1 MNKGISIIFY
11 IVLYMSFLS
20 TFVALLIMLIRLIL
34 GKKLSAFF
42 SYSLWSLLL
51 VRLIVPITFASESS
65 MFNYLPSINDMQIIY
80 KNSNKNIQLEN
91 YYKLNHDIVSNGT
104 QVDNNLIPIIWIMI
118 TIALIIVLSTSY
130 ILSINKFK
138 EAIRYNTKETA
149 NIIELLNG
157 KNIRIYTVEWIDTP
171 VVCGVFNPKIII
183 PTYITKDKNKD
194 ILKAVLLHEVVHIKR
209 KDNLIKLIS
218 IFIACLHWFNPIV
231 WIALVLYHTDMERAC
246 DEKVM
251 QITKGKFKKKYAEA
265 LLSFTVDKSNII
277 AASTIAFGESN
288 VKKRIKRV
296 LKYKKT
302 KFIAKSATIVIF
314 FSVLFL
320 TISDSNKNIVQ
331 INLKSLEENRQ
342 ERWID
347 IDNIS
352 PFIIKAVVLSQD
364 QKFYYHNGVDLIS
377 IARSSINNLILKKD
391 TQGAS
396 TITMQLIKN
405 VCDYNNINVLEK
417 KRTQLYSAIQLEKN
431 YSKDEIIEAYLNV
444 IYFGRNIIG
453 IKDAAQFYFNKTPLE
468 LTKEESAKLI
478 SILDNPK
485 EYDLVDKKE
494 NNERKAKV
502 IIDKINK
509 SNMEECS

>member
-1 MNKGISIIFY
+1 
-11 IVLYMSFLS
+11 
-20 TFVALLIMLIRLIL
+20 
-34 GKKLSAFF
+34 
-42 SYSLWSLLL
+42 
-51 VRLIVPITFASESS
+51 
-65 MFNYLPSINDMQIIY
+65 
-80 KNSNKNIQLEN
+80 
-91 YYKLNHDIVSNGT
+91 
-104 QVDNNLIPIIWIMI
+104 
-118 TIALIIVLSTSY
+118 
-130 ILSINKFK
+130 
-138 EAIRYNTKETA
+138 
-149 NIIELLNG
+149 
-157 KNIRIYTVEWIDTP
+157 
-171 VVCGVFNPKIII
+171 
-183 PTYITKDKNKD
+183 
-194 ILKAVLLHEVVHIKR
+194 
-209 KDNLIKLIS
+209 
-218 IFIACLHWFNPIV
+218 
-231 WIALVLYHTDMERAC
+231 MERAC

>member
-1 MNKGISIIFY
+1 M
-11 IVLYMSFLS
+11 
-20 TFVALLIMLIRLIL
+20 
-34 GKKLSAFF
+34 
-42 SYSLWSLLL
+42 
-51 VRLIVPITFASESS
+51 
-65 MFNYLPSINDMQIIY
+65 
-80 KNSNKNIQLEN
+80 
-91 YYKLNHDIVSNGT
+91 
-104 QVDNNLIPIIWIMI
+104 
-118 TIALIIVLSTSY
+118 
-130 ILSINKFK
+130 
-138 EAIRYNTKETA
+138 
-149 NIIELLNG
+149 
-157 KNIRIYTVEWIDTP
+157 
-171 VVCGVFNPKIII
+171 
-183 PTYITKDKNKD
+183 
-194 ILKAVLLHEVVHIKR
+194 
-209 KDNLIKLIS
+209 
-218 IFIACLHWFNPIV
+218 
-231 WIALVLYHTDMERAC
+231 
-246 DEKVM
+246 
-251 QITKGKFKKKYAEA
+251 
-265 LLSFTVDKSNII
+265 
-277 AASTIAFGESN
+277 
-288 VKKRIKRV
+288 
-296 LKYKKT
+296 
-302 KFIAKSATIVIF
+302 
-314 FSVLFL
+314 